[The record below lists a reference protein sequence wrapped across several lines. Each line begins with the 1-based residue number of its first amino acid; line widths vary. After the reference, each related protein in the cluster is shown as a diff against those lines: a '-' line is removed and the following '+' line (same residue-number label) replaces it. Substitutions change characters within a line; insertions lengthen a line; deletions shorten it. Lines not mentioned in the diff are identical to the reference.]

1 MVSRVTQ
8 KPLVRTEK
16 FTDQDSCLNGFQDL
30 NTDGKVTAM
39 VTGHRQNVCKLISN
53 ALALVNKFAA
63 TGGGYK

>member
-16 FTDQDSCLNGFQDL
+16 FTDHFQDL

-53 ALALVNKFAA
+53 ALALVKKFAA